1 MRKHK
6 DSSGIPDLVY
16 KLEETEPQF
25 VSVLHAIAR
34 DSYVSGYTDG
44 LRQAA
49 VRRHGEEPSNDQTF
63 ETHQQ
68 FGEELIVDWQKS
80 LARWLVYDFPEEQRP
95 DDNEEE

>member
-1 MRKHK
+1 MRKHE
-6 DSSGIPDLVY
+6 DSCGIPDLVY
-16 KLEETEPQF
+16 KLEEIEPGF
-25 VSVLHAIAR
+25 VSVLHALAR

-49 VRRHGEEPSNDQTF
+49 VHRHGENPTDDQTF

-68 FGEELIVDWQKS
+68 FGEELIVNWQKS
-80 LARWLVYDFPEEQRP
+80 VAHWLVYDFPEEQRP